1 MSKIWYWILD
11 LQRLIMRNT
20 TGSWGWFCKKKIDS
34 LKQTLVIFHFVN
46 DIKNRFGHFSTS
58 WVKGLIDIFK
68 NKICPFHI
76 NHFDSFK
83 NISKM
88 NNVKVFQKQYKNSIF
103 NLILSASNPRT
114 GQTKSN
120 NSSTT
125 CNELLIAPSV
135 VGTPLFWENPN
146 PLFWVPPSFWI
157 KFKKLPSTF

>member
-1 MSKIWYWILD
+1 M
-11 LQRLIMRNT
+11 
-20 TGSWGWFCKKKIDS
+20 
-34 LKQTLVIFHFVN
+34 
-46 DIKNRFGHFSTS
+46 
-58 WVKGLIDIFK
+58 KGLIDIFK

-135 VGTPLFWENPN
+135 VGTPFFKRTLTLFSGYPPLSEANLKSYPSLSKSHPN
-146 PLFWVPPSFWI
+146 WCMQIVRNTL
-157 KFKKLPSTF
+157 K

>member
-1 MSKIWYWILD
+1 M
-11 LQRLIMRNT
+11 
-20 TGSWGWFCKKKIDS
+20 
-34 LKQTLVIFHFVN
+34 
-46 DIKNRFGHFSTS
+46 
-58 WVKGLIDIFK
+58 KGLIDIFK

-135 VGTPLFWENPN
+135 VGTPFFKRTLTLFSGYPPLSEANLKSYPSLSKSHPNWCMQIVRNTLKWRCHVLYYNKPIENVN
-146 PLFWVPPSFWI
+146 L
-157 KFKKLPSTF
+157 